1 MSKRQKH
8 AQRARSEP
16 GRPAK
21 RWWHRRR
28 RLLVPTFAGALLTA
42 ALSWVLSTSTSAAG
56 ATPITVYKN
65 PSCTCCGRWVEH
77 LKENG
82 FAVEVRNARD
92 LARVR
97 QEQGVPGE
105 LASCHTSVA
114 AGYALEGHVPADL
127 VRTLLADRPP
137 VAGLAVPGMPS
148 AAPGMGVTGP
158 RYDVLA
164 FVPDGGTTV
173 FARR

>member
-1 MSKRQKH
+1 M
-8 AQRARSEP
+8 
-16 GRPAK
+16 
-21 RWWHRRR
+21 
-28 RLLVPTFAGALLTA
+28 
-42 ALSWVLSTSTSAAG
+42 
-56 ATPITVYKN
+56 
-65 PSCTCCGRWVEH
+65 EH